1 MKLLDFLGRTMNC
14 NMINRNM
21 RCIEIALIAKEMRKA
36 NEINRN
42 MRCIEMKVVQK
53 DTTKVERLIET

>member
-1 MKLLDFLGRTMNC
+1 MNC